1 MNDTANPSTEQEVPA
16 TVKPPS
22 LWRNRDYLLL
32 WSGQVVSSIGS
43 QFSELAFPLLILFL
57 TGSAAQAGIAGALSV
72 LPYLVFSLPAGALID
87 RWDRRQVMIICDGGR
102 AIVLASIPLALMLGC
117 LTIVQLYVASMLEG
131 TLFVF
136 FNLAEVACLPRVVS
150 KEQLPAATAQNI
162 TTFSLASLIGSPL
175 AGALYTLGRLY
186 PFLVDAVSYV
196 LSAIS
201 LSLIKTRF
209 QEERSNEQQE
219 SVWRNIGEGL
229 LWLWRHPLIR
239 YMAIL
244 TGGLN
249 LVTAGRV
256 LIIIVL
262 AQRLHASAVVIGLIF
277 TLAGVGSI
285 CGAIL
290 APIVQRRLRF
300 GTVIIGFCW
309 LITLSY
315 PLYALAPSIPLL
327 GLNAAFLSLVFPS
340 YDVVQFTYRSTLI
353 PDALQGRVNSV
364 FRLLAYG
371 GQPLGLTLA
380 GILIQS
386 LGVVTTVFILAT
398 GFLTLALVTTLNP
411 QVRRAGLARAD

>member
-1 MNDTANPSTEQEVPA
+1 VNDTANPSSRQELQ
-16 TVKPPS
+16 TSGKPPS

-32 WSGQVVSSIGS
+32 WSGQVVSSTGS

-57 TGSAAQAGIAGALSV
+57 TGSAVQAGIAGALGV
-72 LPYLVFSLPAGALID
+72 LPYLVFSLPAGALVD
-87 RWDRRQVMIICDGGR
+87 RWDRKRVMIICDSGR
-102 AIVLASIPLALMLGC
+102 AVVLASIPLALLLGH
-117 LTIVQLYVASMLEG
+117 LTIAQLYVTSMAEG

-136 FNLAEVACLPRVVS
+136 FNLAQVSCLPRVVS

-175 AGALYTLGRLY
+175 AGALYALGKLF
-186 PFLVDAVSYV
+186 PFLVDAVSYI
-196 LSAIS
+196 LSAIT
-201 LSLIKTRF
+201 LSLMHVQF
-209 QEERSNEQQE
+209 QEERSNQKQQ
-219 SVWRNIGEGL
+219 SVWRNIAEGL
-229 LWLWRHPLIR
+229 VWLWRHPLIR

-249 LVTAGRV
+249 LITAGRV

-262 AQRLHASAVVIGLIF
+262 AQRLHASAFVIGLIF

-290 APIVQRRLRF
+290 APIVQKRLRF

-309 LITLSY
+309 IITVSY
-315 PLYALAPSIPLL
+315 PLYALAPSVLLL

-340 YDVVQFTYRSTLI
+340 YDVVQFSYRSMLI

-380 GILIQS
+380 GILIES
-386 LGVVTTVFILAT
+386 LGVVVTVFILAT
-398 GFLTLALVTTLNP
+398 GFLALALLTTLNP
-411 QVRRAGLARAD
+411 QVRRAGPARAH

>member
-1 MNDTANPSTEQEVPA
+1 MNDTANPSSRQELQ
-16 TVKPPS
+16 TSGKPPS

-32 WSGQVVSSIGS
+32 WSGQVVSSTGS

-57 TGSAAQAGIAGALSV
+57 TGSAVQAGIAGALGV
-72 LPYLVFSLPAGALID
+72 LPYLVFSLPAGALVD
-87 RWDRRQVMIICDGGR
+87 RWDRKRVMIICDSGR
-102 AIVLASIPLALMLGC
+102 AVVLASIPLALLLGH
-117 LTIVQLYVASMLEG
+117 LTIAQLYVTSMAEG

-136 FNLAEVACLPRVVS
+136 FNLAQVSCLPRVVS

-175 AGALYTLGRLY
+175 AGALYALGKLF
-186 PFLVDAVSYV
+186 PFLVDAVSYI
-196 LSAIS
+196 LSAIT
-201 LSLIKTRF
+201 LSLMHVQF
-209 QEERSNEQQE
+209 QEERSNQKQQ
-219 SVWRNIGEGL
+219 SVWRNIAEGL
-229 LWLWRHPLIR
+229 VWLWRHPLIR

-249 LVTAGRV
+249 LITAGRV

-262 AQRLHASAVVIGLIF
+262 AQRLHASAFVIGLIF

-290 APIVQRRLRF
+290 APIVQKRLRF

-309 LITLSY
+309 IITVSY
-315 PLYALAPSIPLL
+315 PLYALAPSVLLL

-340 YDVVQFTYRSTLI
+340 YDVVQFSYRSMLI

-380 GILIQS
+380 GILIES
-386 LGVVTTVFILAT
+386 LGVVVTVFILAT
-398 GFLTLALVTTLNP
+398 GFLALALLTTLNP
-411 QVRRAGLARAD
+411 QVRRAGPARAH